1 MDKEKVPL
9 PNVIYDR
16 LPNRQAENYKPIVRA
31 KRKLEQDYCIPW
43 FNPGFSINGKFINF
57 LRKTNQLN
65 PYYQTEAF
73 QHFEQVERFLGTYKS
88 VYMKPIHG
96 ALVEIFI
103 KYFILKQRI
112 ATTVVIAK
120 MKKIN

>member
-1 MDKEKVPL
+1 MKDESIRSLL
-9 PNVIYDR
+9 PN
-16 LPNRQAENYKPIVRA
+16 
-31 KRKLEQDYCIPW
+31 
-43 FNPGFSINGKFINF
+43 
-57 LRKTNQLN
+57 
-65 PYYQTEAF
+65 TEAF

-103 KYFILKQRI
+103 KYFILKQKI

-120 MKKIN
+120 MKKTN